1 VLKPGREKSVLR
13 RHPWVFSGAVMAVNG
28 SAQLGETVT
37 VLSSRGEFLAKAA
50 FNPNSKIIARI
61 WTWKQ
66 AEEVA
71 SELLYQLLERAING
85 RNNLFPINELNS
97 ALRLVHGESDG
108 LPGFIVDRYADV
120 LVVQI
125 LAAGAEYWRET
136 LLDHLE
142 SITGISQIYERSDV
156 DVRRLEGLVEKV
168 GIARGIEPP
177 GKIWINENSL
187 DFYIDVRKGHKTG
200 FYLDQRINRRKVRD
214 LAKEKDVLD
223 CFCYTGGF
231 SINAAAGS
239 ARSVIAVDSSAE
251 AIKEAQANYSF
262 NKLTCP
268 EVITWMEGDVFKVLR
283 ELRDRS
289 ASFDLVILD
298 PPKFAPTASQ
308 VESAARGYK
317 DINLLG
323 FKLLRPGGLLIT
335 FSCSGGVGE
344 DLFQKIVAGA
354 ALDAGVQAQ
363 ILEKLGQS
371 PDHPVAL
378 NFPEGAYLKGLVIRV
393 A

>member
-1 VLKPGREKSVLR
+1 
-13 RHPWVFSGAVMAVNG
+13 VFSGAVMALHG

-37 VLSSRGEFLAKAA
+37 VLNSRGEFLAKAA
-50 FNPNSKIIARI
+50 YNPNSKIIARI

-85 RNNLFPINELNS
+85 RNNLFPDIGPNS

-108 LPGFIVDRYADV
+108 LPGLIVDRYSNV

-125 LAAGAEYWRET
+125 LAAGTEYWRET
-136 LLDHLE
+136 LLDHLA

-156 DVRRLEGLVEKV
+156 DVRKLEGLVEKV
-168 GIARGIEPP
+168 GIARGSEPP
-177 GKIWINENSL
+177 SKTLINENGL
-187 DFYIDVRKGHKTG
+187 DFPIDVRKGHKTG
-200 FYLDQRINRRKVRD
+200 FYLDQRINRQKVRD

-231 SINAAAGS
+231 SLNAAAGS
-239 ARSVIAVDSSAE
+239 ARSVTAVDSSAE
-251 AIKEAQANYSF
+251 AIKEAQVNYSL
-262 NKLTCP
+262 NNLTNP
-268 EVITWMEGDVFKVLR
+268 EVITWIEGDVFKVLR
-283 ELRDRS
+283 ELRDRN
-289 ASFDLVILD
+289 ASFDMVILD
-298 PPKFAPTASQ
+298 PPKFAPTAAL

-323 FKLLRPGGLLIT
+323 LKLLRPGGLLVT
-335 FSCSGGVGE
+335 FSCSGGVSE

-363 ILEKLGQS
+363 ILEKMGQS

-378 NFPEGAYLKGLVIRV
+378 NFPEGAYLKGFVIRV